1 MNCSK
6 IKVALGVIGTI
17 GFLIM
22 FGSIGTMDLNTLQ
35 GLPDSPET
43 IRNAIVGAGVLL
55 GSLIINEHI

>member
-6 IKVALGVIGTI
+6 IKVALAIIGTI
-17 GFLIM
+17 GFLVM

-35 GLPDSPET
+35 GLPDSPEV